1 MSTIT
6 NSAQLKALIQQKEIE
21 NKDEGKKLKED
32 FLLTYENLKPLNI
45 IKNSL
50 KKVFQS
56 NEVQSDLVS
65 SAISMAANYAA
76 SKLEPKQPTK
86 SSLSTLSQMALS
98 AIANNPE
105 TVKSVGSQLIDLI
118 FRKNKSATK

>member
-21 NKDEGKKLKED
+21 NKEEGKKLKED
-32 FLLTYENLKPLNI
+32 FLLTYENLKPINI

-76 SKLEPKQPTK
+76 SKFVPKQTTK
-86 SSLSTLSQMALS
+86 SSLSSLSQMALS

-105 TVKSVGSQLIDLI
+105 TVKSVGSQIIDLI
-118 FRKNKSATK
+118 FRKNKSETK

>member
-21 NKDEGKKLKED
+21 NKEEGKKLKED
-32 FLLTYENLKPLNI
+32 FLLTYENLKPINI

-76 SKLEPKQPTK
+76 SKFEPKQTTK
-86 SSLSTLSQMALS
+86 SSLSSLSQMALS

-105 TVKSVGSQLIDLI
+105 TVKSVGSQIIDLI
-118 FRKNKSATK
+118 FRKNKSETK

>member
-1 MSTIT
+1 MSAIT
-6 NSAQLKALIQQKEIE
+6 NSVQLKALIQQKKIE
-21 NKDEGKKLKED
+21 HDEEGKKLKAD

-56 NEVQSDLVS
+56 NDVQSDLIG

-76 SKLEPKQPTK
+76 SKFEPKQPTK
-86 SSLSTLSQMALS
+86 SPLSTLSQMALT